1 MKRAAA
7 LGLALFLTLAGAAA
21 LAMEAPLNTQAP
33 SPAERLPLADA
44 LTGKHVWP
52 SDGVA
57 ESCTLRYRYPQFD
70 AWTDADKAINQYYQ
84 AMAQDMQNLA
94 KPVDASIDYEVT
106 HDSSRYVSVVLTST
120 TLGGEEKT

>member
-44 LTGKHVWP
+44 LIGEHVWP
-52 SDGVA
+52 SDGVT

-70 AWTDADKAINQYYQ
+70 AWTDADQGHQ
-84 AMAQDMQNLA
+84 
-94 KPVDASIDYEVT
+94 
-106 HDSSRYVSVVLTST
+106 SVLSGHGAGHAEPGRA
-120 TLGGEEKT
+120 GGRLHRL

>member
-44 LTGKHVWP
+44 LTRRTCLAVGRRHGKLHVAVSLP
-52 SDGVA
+52 
-57 ESCTLRYRYPQFD
+57 
-70 AWTDADKAINQYYQ
+70 
-84 AMAQDMQNLA
+84 
-94 KPVDASIDYEVT
+94 PV
-106 HDSSRYVSVVLTST
+106 
-120 TLGGEEKT
+120 